1 MLIDTDVII
10 WYMRGNQKAL
20 EILEKNRRFTVS
32 VISYVELV
40 QGGKMSESND
50 SKLQL
55 VTFQLGAE
63 SYGIDIMIVDGI
75 VRVEET
81 RSIPNAPDYVDGI
94 FNLRGEII
102 PIINLHK
109 RFQIRRAEL
118 SEEDM
123 LLRGFIII
131 KISGMKIGVIIDKIS
146 RVISVDLNTMQIPP
160 QMLSGIGAEYIQ
172 GVFTREEGYLILLDI
187 EKLFDP
193 RELQQLGQL
202 SS

>member
-1 MLIDTDVII
+1 
-10 WYMRGNQKAL
+10 
-20 EILEKNRRFTVS
+20 
-32 VISYVELV
+32 
-40 QGGKMSESND
+40 MSEGSNN
-50 SKLQL
+50 KLQL

-81 RSIPNAPDYVDGI
+81 RAIPNAPNYVEGI

-109 RFQIRRAEL
+109 RFQIRRPEL

-123 LLRGFIII
+123 LLSGFIII

-146 RVISVDLNTMQIPP
+146 RVISVDLGGSRIINK
-160 QMLSGIGAEYIQ
+160 MLSGIGAEYIK
-172 GVFTREEGYLILLDI
+172 GVFTRDEGYLILLDI
-187 EKLFDP
+187 ERLFDL
-193 RELQQLGQL
+193 RELQQLEQL